1 MRRRNDVMVGAVIL
15 GAIVLILFGTIFLRG
30 TVLGAEEREVQARF
44 RNVGA
49 LLKGNDVK
57 LRGVPIGRVESVA
70 LEEGGQAVIV
80 TMTIDATVELPP
92 DPVVLLSAESFF
104 GDWQAQIHPRA
115 SYAQYDY
122 MEAPDPAVLPGYSMP
137 DVSQLT
143 AVADEIA
150 QNVRTISDRFEIAF
164 TEETALNMRRV
175 VENVQLASEQ
185 LTQMLG
191 SQEAAIQ
198 EVASNLRE
206 TSETLGQTAET
217 VQRTFAEVESA
228 IGGGRLGGIVQ
239 NVENTAAGAD
249 SLTTSLLRMSN
260 QLANAAARA
269 DSVLG
274 TVDAVAMSLQEGQG
288 SLGMLLQDTTLY
300 RSLVE
305 TNVQLQAL
313 LVDLQRNP
321 RKYINLR
328 VF

>member
-1 MRRRNDVMVGAVIL
+1 
-15 GAIVLILFGTIFLRG
+15 
-30 TVLGAEEREVQARF
+30 
-44 RNVGA
+44 
-49 LLKGNDVK
+49 
-57 LRGVPIGRVESVA
+57 VESVA
-70 LEEGGQAVIV
+70 LEAGGQAVVI
-80 TMTIDATVELPP
+80 TMTIDAEVELPA

-115 SYAQYDY
+115 SYPNYEY

-137 DVSQLT
+137 DISQLT

-150 QNVRTISDRFEIAF
+150 QNVRTISDRFELAF

-185 LTQMLG
+185 LTQMLA
-191 SQEAAIQ
+191 SQESAIQ
-198 EVASNLRE
+198 EVAGNLRE
-206 TSETLGQTAET
+206 TSATLGQTAET

-228 IGGGRLGGIVQ
+228 IGGGRLGSIVE
-239 NVENTAAGAD
+239 NVERTAADAD
-249 SLTTSLLRMSN
+249 SLTSSLLRMSN
-260 QLANAAARA
+260 ELGRAAARA
-269 DSVLG
+269 DSVLAN
-274 TVDAVAMSLQEGQG
+274 VDAVTASLAQGRG

-321 RKYINLR
+321 GKYINLR